1 MSVFIRIAFFP
12 PCSHLTGKDWNLSGT
27 WEVAVCYRFPPKSFL
42 NLMCTA
48 PFVMV
53 FCLKGETDTSGLGAW
68 DSIWTLQPLLLGFPA
83 HKESLHYQ
91 PRSVSYDYDS
101 YGLW

>member
-1 MSVFIRIAFFP
+1 
-12 PCSHLTGKDWNLSGT
+12 
-27 WEVAVCYRFPPKSFL
+27 
-42 NLMCTA
+42 MCTA